1 MESVESRGRPL
12 DILILAAGL
21 GTRMRSN
28 TAKVLHKLDGRPLI
42 SHVCHTSAALAPRK
56 VYVVVGHQGDEVKDA
71 VLAELSPNR
80 TVIVRQERQLG
91 TGDAVNAARQYL
103 EDDDAVLLIL
113 SGDVP
118 MIRPETL
125 ASLLQRHRDHRGRG
139 AASSILTV
147 KLRDPTGYGRIVR
160 DSAGMFEKIVEQPTQ
175 RRQRLRST
183 RSTQGSIALTRE
195 NYMRRYRVLRT
206 ITIRASIT

>member
-1 MESVESRGRPL
+1 MCDRGLILVRFSRFDLSMDPQESRGEPL

-42 SHVCHTSAALAPRK
+42 SHVCHTAAALAPRK

-125 ASLLQRHRDHRGRG
+125 ASLLQRHHDHRGKG
-139 AASSILTV
+139 AAATIL
-147 KLRDPTGYGRIVR
+147 
-160 DSAGMFEKIVEQPTQ
+160 
-175 RRQRLRST
+175 
-183 RSTQGSIALTRE
+183 
-195 NYMRRYRVLRT
+195 
-206 ITIRASIT
+206 